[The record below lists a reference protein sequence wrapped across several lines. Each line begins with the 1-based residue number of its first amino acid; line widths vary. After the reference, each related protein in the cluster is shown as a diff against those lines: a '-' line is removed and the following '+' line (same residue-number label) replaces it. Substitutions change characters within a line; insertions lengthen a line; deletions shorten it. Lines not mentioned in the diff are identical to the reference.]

1 METSF
6 GLWIK
11 RRRKT
16 LDLTQQELARQV
28 GCSLA
33 TIVKIE
39 SDERR
44 PSRQIAELL
53 AGQLKIPPE
62 QHEQFLQIARQ
73 DRAVKHLE
81 DLQPA
86 APTSS
91 PPTPHIPSP
100 TGPLFGRDT
109 ELAEITRLLQDP
121 RCRLLTLTG
130 QGGIGKTQLMTHA
143 ILRLAKDRKQEIAF
157 VSLAA
162 LLGREQIVTAIAD
175 ALGIVLYTASDRAQ
189 QLASYLHDRETIL
202 ALDNFEHLMT
212 ESSCLDLVG
221 DLLRGTQRVKILI
234 TSRQPLQLQAEWIF
248 EVQGL
253 PVPKGML
260 PEELEGSSAVALFI
274 QRASQVDA
282 GFRPTG
288 SDLPVIARIC
298 ELVAGLPLGIELAA
312 AWVRTLTCEEIA
324 QEIQRSM
331 DFLATSMRDLPERH
345 RSIRAT
351 IEHSWKLLSAEEQRV
366 LQRLAVF
373 KGGFTRE
380 AAEYVAGTTLALL
393 SSLSSK
399 SLLHRMGSG
408 RYDLHELVR
417 QYSLEALMKEKAD
430 FTATQD
436 RHSEYYALFLEQH
449 GEGFKGADH
458 PAVAAELVTEIA
470 NVRQAWR
477 WAGERRQVLTL
488 SRAAD
493 TLFWLYEF
501 RCDCR
506 EGVPLFGYVAQCLAE
521 GRDPALSDEMREI
534 TRARVMTMQGFVC
547 LRQGQHPQSREVL
560 QESLMILRPLAECG
574 STEARNAL
582 PYTLAFLGMVTA
594 AMGEYADGSR
604 FLNEALEIMRENR
617 DRWGIA
623 VSLRQLGILNHY
635 QGAYEAAYTLL
646 RESLEVSRAMGNDWA
661 TAYSLV
667 FLGTA
672 SCTRGA
678 YAEAQNFLQ
687 EGLGLSK
694 KVGDRFTTAYAL
706 NGLGLVHTA
715 VGDHDEAQQ
724 QLDESIVI
732 WREIGDLASLAQSLN
747 NMGSLLLAV
756 EEPVRAHD
764 YFQEALSV
772 GRKAQLTPVLL
783 EALIGEAE
791 IRSARGDSRFALTVV
806 RSVSQHPSS
815 SHATRSRAERL
826 CSELEAK
833 LPAEDLPGSIQ
844 PAQIDI
850 LVDELLQATSLKED
864 PSPFHG

>member
-1 METSF
+1 
-6 GLWIK
+6 
-11 RRRKT
+11 
-16 LDLTQQELARQV
+16 
-28 GCSLA
+28 
-33 TIVKIE
+33 
-39 SDERR
+39 
-44 PSRQIAELL
+44 
-53 AGQLKIPPE
+53 
-62 QHEQFLQIARQ
+62 
-73 DRAVKHLE
+73 
-81 DLQPA
+81 
-86 APTSS
+86 
-91 PPTPHIPSP
+91 
-100 TGPLFGRDT
+100 
-109 ELAEITRLLQDP
+109 
-121 RCRLLTLTG
+121 
-130 QGGIGKTQLMTHA
+130 MTHA
-143 ILRLAKDRKQEIAF
+143 LLGLAKDGKQDIAF

-189 QLASYLHDRETIL
+189 QLASYLHDRESIL
-202 ALDNFEHLMT
+202 ALDNFEHLMN
-212 ESSCLDLVG
+212 ESGSLDLVG
-221 DLLRGTQRVKILI
+221 DLLRGTPRVRILI
-234 TSRQPLQLQAEWIF
+234 TSRQPLELQAEWIF

-253 PVPKGML
+253 PVPKTGQ
-260 PEELEGSSAVALFI
+260 PDELNGSSAVALFI

-282 GFRPTG
+282 EFRPTDA
-288 SDLPVIARIC
+288 DLPAIARIC

-312 AWVRTLTCEEIA
+312 AWVRTLTCGEIA

-331 DFLATSMRDLPERH
+331 DFLATSMRDLPARH

-351 IEHSWKLLSAEEQRV
+351 IEHSWKLLSAEEQQV

-373 KGGFTRE
+373 RGGFTRE
-380 AAEYVAGTTLALL
+380 AAEYVAGTTLVSL
-393 SSLSSK
+393 SSLASK
-399 SLLHRMGSG
+399 SLLHRTSSG
-408 RYDLHELVR
+408 RYDLHELVH
-417 QYSLEALMKEKAD
+417 QYSLEALMQDQAEW
-430 FTATQD
+430 TATQD
-436 RHSEYYALFLEQH
+436 CHSEYYALFLEQR
-449 GEGFKGADH
+449 GEGFKGIDH
-458 PAVAAELVTEIA
+458 PAVAAELIAEIA
-470 NVRQAWR
+470 NLRQAWR
-477 WAGERRQVLTL
+477 WAGERRQVQAL

-521 GRDPALSDEMREI
+521 GGNPGPADEMREI
-534 TRARVMTMQGFVC
+534 MRARVLTMQGFVC

-560 QESLMILRPLAECG
+560 QESLATLRPLAECG
-574 STEARNAL
+574 STDARSAL

-635 QGAYEAAYTLL
+635 RGAYEDAYTLL
-646 RESLEVSRAMGNDWA
+646 RESLEVSRGMGNDWA

-672 SCTRGA
+672 ACTRGA

-687 EGLGLSK
+687 EGLVLSK

-715 VGDHDEAQQ
+715 LGDHDKARQ
-724 QLDESIVI
+724 QLDESITI

-747 NMGSLLLAV
+747 NMGSLLLAMDA
-756 EEPVRAHD
+756 PDRAHD
-764 YFQEALSV
+764 FFQEALSV

-791 IRSARGDSRFALTVV
+791 VHRARGDLRFALTVI

-815 SHATRSRAERL
+815 SHATRARAERL

-833 LPAEDLPGSIQ
+833 MPAVSLEPVQ
-844 PAQIDI
+844 VHV
-850 LVDELLQATSLKED
+850 LVDELLQSSLLR
-864 PSPFHG
+864 